1 MELKRKAWR
10 MALCASSV
18 IAMLAL
24 APFAAAD
31 GKQRTK
37 VKDPQKAAKAAP
49 ARKGAAGKRA
59 AVKRAAVKRT
69 AVKRTAVKRNSR
81 KRNDAELAVSG
92 ALSVKSSAA
101 LVVDLDDGHTIF
113 GKNTQNVTPIASIT
127 KLMTAM
133 VVLDANPPLGEPIY
147 IDSADLDFVK
157 GTRSRLGIGTG
168 LLRRDMLRLALMSS
182 ENRAAASLGRTYP
195 GGSEAFVAAMN
206 RKAIE
211 LGMWNTRFVD
221 ATGLSSE
228 NVSTADDLVKM
239 VRGAYQYPLIREF
252 TTTPAHEVET
262 VAGRNLQFRNSNGL
276 VKNPTWE
283 IDLSKTGYISE
294 AGRCLVMVTRIAT
307 RTVVIV
313 LLDSW
318 GTKTRLGD
326 ANRIKKWVESHTGSM
341 SSG

>member
-10 MALCASSV
+10 MTVCAASV
-18 IAMLAL
+18 IAMLVL

-31 GKQRTK
+31 GKQRTT
-37 VKDPQKAAKAAP
+37 VTYPQQSAAKAAP
-49 ARKGAAGKRA
+49 VRKGT
-59 AVKRAAVKRT
+59 AVKRAAVKR
-69 AVKRTAVKRNSR
+69 AVVKRAAIKRTSR

-92 ALSVKSSAA
+92 ALNVKSSAA
-101 LVVDLDDGHTIF
+101 MVVDLDDGYTIF

-133 VVLDANPPLGEPIY
+133 VVLDANPPLEEPIY

-168 LLRRDMLRLALMSS
+168 LTRRDMLWLALMSS

-206 RKAIE
+206 RKAVE

-262 VAGRNLQFRNSNGL
+262 VAGRNMQFRNSNGL

-283 IDLSKTGYISE
+283 IGLSKTGYISE
-294 AGRCLVMVTRIAT
+294 AGRCLVMLTRIAT

-326 ANRIKKWVESHTGSM
+326 ANRIKKWMESHTGSM
-341 SSG
+341 PSG